1 MLKYIA
7 DITILAVEI
16 ICYLIFF
23 GIFARGKK
31 IKVKQKI
38 SAICLLIS
46 IVYVCVHFLKNYT
59 IVKLLMIMLTM
70 LIVIRFLYE
79 ISAIK
84 TIILTLLI
92 QGIIGVIDYIVIMI
106 VTARYNNIDILE
118 DSTDLIGVLVII
130 ASRIILFLLLI
141 TVKRI
146 SVIKK
151 KNVIDMS
158 NKEWL
163 QFLIFPIFTLITVIV
178 MTNSMVTSYHEDIV
192 NVYYVIAIVL
202 IVLNMV
208 VFHLINEILE
218 NSQRIRE
225 ADVLKQQSI
234 GQLELYNSLRKN
246 YDIQRKRTH
255 EYKNQI
261 MCIDSLL
268 KKKNYN
274 KLEEYINSIFDK
286 LDGQLDMVDTN
297 NEVVN
302 AVINAKYY
310 EALQNDVL
318 FILKINDLSHIKVSD
333 EDIVTILSNLLDN
346 AIEAAGQCDIDKK
359 TVGIKLLYEDDV
371 LSIAV
376 SNSYK
381 TEPEI
386 MEDGYMRT
394 IKDDKEAYVYAYTI
408 TLEKILTLITIGI
421 MGVVLNRLVNIIIFL
436 CTFMFLR
443 RRTGGFH
450 LETFGQCFIG
460 TNFICVIIEACDFV
474 WLKYMTLVMFLCMV
488 SVLYIICVGTV
499 NHPNL
504 ALNDG
509 ELMESK
515 KRARIIVAL
524 EALLTIVLCIVGV
537 DKTITG
543 YMAMGINICALLLVM
558 SKIQSRMNK

>member
-79 ISAIK
+79 ISVVK

-106 VTARYNNIDILE
+106 VTARYNNIDILG

-130 ASRIILFLLLI
+130 ASRIILFLFLI
-141 TVKRI
+141 IIKRI

-346 AIEAAGQCDIDKK
+346 AIEAAGQCEIDKR

-371 LSIAV
+371 ISIAV

-394 IKDDKEAYVYAYTI
+394 IKDDKEQHGLGIRNVVA
-408 TLEKILTLITIGI
+408 TLEKY
-421 MGVVLNRLVNIIIFL
+421 NA
-436 CTFMFLR
+436 
-443 RRTGGFH
+443 
-450 LETFGQCFIG
+450 E
-460 TNFICVIIEACDFV
+460 
-474 WLKYMTLVMFLCMV
+474 
-488 SVLYIICVGTV
+488 YIIDYK
-499 NHPNL
+499 N
-504 ALNDG
+504 G
-509 ELMESK
+509 EFVFS
-515 KRARIIVAL
+515 II
-524 EALLTIVLCIVGV
+524 
-537 DKTITG
+537 
-543 YMAMGINICALLLVM
+543 M
-558 SKIQSRMNK
+558 

>member
-79 ISAIK
+79 ISAVK

-130 ASRIILFLLLI
+130 ASRIILFLFLI
-141 TVKRI
+141 IIKRI

-208 VFHLINEILE
+208 VFHFINEILE

-346 AIEAAGQCDIDKK
+346 AIEAAGQCEIDKR

-394 IKDDKEAYVYAYTI
+394 IKDDKEQHGLGIRNVVA
-408 TLEKILTLITIGI
+408 TLEKY
-421 MGVVLNRLVNIIIFL
+421 NA
-436 CTFMFLR
+436 
-443 RRTGGFH
+443 
-450 LETFGQCFIG
+450 E
-460 TNFICVIIEACDFV
+460 
-474 WLKYMTLVMFLCMV
+474 
-488 SVLYIICVGTV
+488 YIIDYK
-499 NHPNL
+499 N
-504 ALNDG
+504 G
-509 ELMESK
+509 EFVFS
-515 KRARIIVAL
+515 II
-524 EALLTIVLCIVGV
+524 
-537 DKTITG
+537 
-543 YMAMGINICALLLVM
+543 M
-558 SKIQSRMNK
+558 

>member
-16 ICYLIFF
+16 ICYLIFL

-79 ISAIK
+79 ISAVK

-130 ASRIILFLLLI
+130 ASRIILFLFLI
-141 TVKRI
+141 IIKRI

-346 AIEAAGQCDIDKK
+346 AIEAAGQCDIDKR

-394 IKDDKEAYVYAYTI
+394 IKDDKEQHGLGIRNVVA
-408 TLEKILTLITIGI
+408 TLEKY
-421 MGVVLNRLVNIIIFL
+421 NA
-436 CTFMFLR
+436 
-443 RRTGGFH
+443 
-450 LETFGQCFIG
+450 E
-460 TNFICVIIEACDFV
+460 
-474 WLKYMTLVMFLCMV
+474 
-488 SVLYIICVGTV
+488 YIIDYK
-499 NHPNL
+499 N
-504 ALNDG
+504 G
-509 ELMESK
+509 EFVFS
-515 KRARIIVAL
+515 II
-524 EALLTIVLCIVGV
+524 
-537 DKTITG
+537 
-543 YMAMGINICALLLVM
+543 M
-558 SKIQSRMNK
+558 

>member
-178 MTNSMVTSYHEDIV
+178 MTNSMITSYHEDIV

-255 EYKNQI
+255 
-261 MCIDSLL
+261 
-268 KKKNYN
+268 
-274 KLEEYINSIFDK
+274 
-286 LDGQLDMVDTN
+286 
-297 NEVVN
+297 
-302 AVINAKYY
+302 
-310 EALQNDVL
+310 
-318 FILKINDLSHIKVSD
+318 
-333 EDIVTILSNLLDN
+333 
-346 AIEAAGQCDIDKK
+346 
-359 TVGIKLLYEDDV
+359 
-371 LSIAV
+371 
-376 SNSYK
+376 
-381 TEPEI
+381 
-386 MEDGYMRT
+386 
-394 IKDDKEAYVYAYTI
+394 
-408 TLEKILTLITIGI
+408 
-421 MGVVLNRLVNIIIFL
+421 
-436 CTFMFLR
+436 
-443 RRTGGFH
+443 
-450 LETFGQCFIG
+450 
-460 TNFICVIIEACDFV
+460 
-474 WLKYMTLVMFLCMV
+474 
-488 SVLYIICVGTV
+488 
-499 NHPNL
+499 
-504 ALNDG
+504 
-509 ELMESK
+509 
-515 KRARIIVAL
+515 
-524 EALLTIVLCIVGV
+524 
-537 DKTITG
+537 
-543 YMAMGINICALLLVM
+543 
-558 SKIQSRMNK
+558 

>member
-1 MLKYIA
+1 MLL
-7 DITILAVEI
+7 D
-16 ICYLIFF
+16 FF
-23 GIFARGKK
+23 WHISRGKK

-79 ISAIK
+79 ISAVK

-130 ASRIILFLLLI
+130 ASRIILFLFLI
-141 TVKRI
+141 IIKRI

-208 VFHLINEILE
+208 VFHFINEILE

-346 AIEAAGQCDIDKK
+346 AIEAAGQCEIDKR

-394 IKDDKEAYVYAYTI
+394 IKDDKEQHGLGIRNVVA
-408 TLEKILTLITIGI
+408 TLEKY
-421 MGVVLNRLVNIIIFL
+421 NA
-436 CTFMFLR
+436 
-443 RRTGGFH
+443 
-450 LETFGQCFIG
+450 E
-460 TNFICVIIEACDFV
+460 
-474 WLKYMTLVMFLCMV
+474 
-488 SVLYIICVGTV
+488 YIIDYK
-499 NHPNL
+499 N
-504 ALNDG
+504 G
-509 ELMESK
+509 EFVFS
-515 KRARIIVAL
+515 II
-524 EALLTIVLCIVGV
+524 
-537 DKTITG
+537 
-543 YMAMGINICALLLVM
+543 M
-558 SKIQSRMNK
+558 

>member
-79 ISAIK
+79 ISAVK

-130 ASRIILFLLLI
+130 ASRIILFLFLI
-141 TVKRI
+141 IIKRI

-225 ADVLKQQSI
+225 ADVLKQRSI

-310 EALQNDVL
+310 EALQNEVL

-346 AIEAAGQCDIDKK
+346 AIEAAGQCEIDKR

-394 IKDDKEAYVYAYTI
+394 IKDDKEQHGLGIRNVVA
-408 TLEKILTLITIGI
+408 TLEKY
-421 MGVVLNRLVNIIIFL
+421 NA
-436 CTFMFLR
+436 
-443 RRTGGFH
+443 
-450 LETFGQCFIG
+450 E
-460 TNFICVIIEACDFV
+460 
-474 WLKYMTLVMFLCMV
+474 
-488 SVLYIICVGTV
+488 YIIDYK
-499 NHPNL
+499 N
-504 ALNDG
+504 G
-509 ELMESK
+509 EFVFS
-515 KRARIIVAL
+515 II
-524 EALLTIVLCIVGV
+524 
-537 DKTITG
+537 
-543 YMAMGINICALLLVM
+543 M
-558 SKIQSRMNK
+558 

>member
-23 GIFARGKK
+23 GIFVRGKK

-79 ISAIK
+79 ISAVK

-130 ASRIILFLLLI
+130 ASRIILFLFLI
-141 TVKRI
+141 IIKRI

-178 MTNSMVTSYHEDIV
+178 MTNSMAASYHEDIV

-225 ADVLKQQSI
+225 ADILKQQSI

-268 KKKNYN
+268 KKKKYD
-274 KLEEYINSIFDK
+274 KLEEYINSIFNR

-302 AVINAKYY
+302 AIINAKYY

-346 AIEAAGQCDIDKK
+346 AIEAAGQCEIDKR

-394 IKDDKEAYVYAYTI
+394 IKDDKEQHGLGIRNVVA
-408 TLEKILTLITIGI
+408 TLEKY
-421 MGVVLNRLVNIIIFL
+421 NA
-436 CTFMFLR
+436 
-443 RRTGGFH
+443 
-450 LETFGQCFIG
+450 E
-460 TNFICVIIEACDFV
+460 
-474 WLKYMTLVMFLCMV
+474 
-488 SVLYIICVGTV
+488 YIIDYK
-499 NHPNL
+499 N
-504 ALNDG
+504 G
-509 ELMESK
+509 EFVFS
-515 KRARIIVAL
+515 II
-524 EALLTIVLCIVGV
+524 
-537 DKTITG
+537 
-543 YMAMGINICALLLVM
+543 M
-558 SKIQSRMNK
+558 

>member
-79 ISAIK
+79 ISAVK

-106 VTARYNNIDILE
+106 VSARYNNIDILE

-141 TVKRI
+141 TIKRI

-346 AIEAAGQCDIDKK
+346 AIEAAGQCEIDKR

-394 IKDDKEAYVYAYTI
+394 IKDDKEQHGLGIRNVVA
-408 TLEKILTLITIGI
+408 TLEKYNAEYIIDYKNGEF
-421 MGVVLNRLVNIIIFL
+421 VFSIII
-436 CTFMFLR
+436 
-443 RRTGGFH
+443 
-450 LETFGQCFIG
+450 
-460 TNFICVIIEACDFV
+460 
-474 WLKYMTLVMFLCMV
+474 
-488 SVLYIICVGTV
+488 
-499 NHPNL
+499 
-504 ALNDG
+504 
-509 ELMESK
+509 
-515 KRARIIVAL
+515 
-524 EALLTIVLCIVGV
+524 
-537 DKTITG
+537 
-543 YMAMGINICALLLVM
+543 
-558 SKIQSRMNK
+558 

>member
-31 IKVKQKI
+31 IKVKHKI

-178 MTNSMVTSYHEDIV
+178 MTNSMITSYHEDIV

-346 AIEAAGQCDIDKK
+346 AIEAAGQCDIDKR

-394 IKDDKEAYVYAYTI
+394 IKDDKEQHGLGIRNVVA
-408 TLEKILTLITIGI
+408 TLEKY
-421 MGVVLNRLVNIIIFL
+421 NA
-436 CTFMFLR
+436 
-443 RRTGGFH
+443 
-450 LETFGQCFIG
+450 E
-460 TNFICVIIEACDFV
+460 
-474 WLKYMTLVMFLCMV
+474 
-488 SVLYIICVGTV
+488 YIIDYK
-499 NHPNL
+499 N
-504 ALNDG
+504 G
-509 ELMESK
+509 EFVFS
-515 KRARIIVAL
+515 II
-524 EALLTIVLCIVGV
+524 
-537 DKTITG
+537 
-543 YMAMGINICALLLVM
+543 M
-558 SKIQSRMNK
+558 

>member
-178 MTNSMVTSYHEDIV
+178 MTNSMITSYHEDIV

-268 KKKNYN
+268 KKKNY
-274 KLEEYINSIFDK
+274 DK

-346 AIEAAGQCDIDKK
+346 AIEAAGQCDIDKR

-394 IKDDKEAYVYAYTI
+394 IKDDKEQHGLGIRNVVA
-408 TLEKILTLITIGI
+408 TLEKY
-421 MGVVLNRLVNIIIFL
+421 NA
-436 CTFMFLR
+436 
-443 RRTGGFH
+443 
-450 LETFGQCFIG
+450 E
-460 TNFICVIIEACDFV
+460 
-474 WLKYMTLVMFLCMV
+474 
-488 SVLYIICVGTV
+488 YIIDYK
-499 NHPNL
+499 N
-504 ALNDG
+504 G
-509 ELMESK
+509 EFVFS
-515 KRARIIVAL
+515 II
-524 EALLTIVLCIVGV
+524 
-537 DKTITG
+537 
-543 YMAMGINICALLLVM
+543 M
-558 SKIQSRMNK
+558 

>member
-178 MTNSMVTSYHEDIV
+178 MTNSMITSYHEDIV

-234 GQLELYNSLRKN
+234 GQIELYNSLRKN

-346 AIEAAGQCDIDKK
+346 AIEAAGQCDIDKR

-394 IKDDKEAYVYAYTI
+394 IKDDKEQHGLGIRNVVA
-408 TLEKILTLITIGI
+408 TLEKY
-421 MGVVLNRLVNIIIFL
+421 NA
-436 CTFMFLR
+436 
-443 RRTGGFH
+443 
-450 LETFGQCFIG
+450 E
-460 TNFICVIIEACDFV
+460 
-474 WLKYMTLVMFLCMV
+474 
-488 SVLYIICVGTV
+488 YIIDYK
-499 NHPNL
+499 N
-504 ALNDG
+504 G
-509 ELMESK
+509 EFVFS
-515 KRARIIVAL
+515 II
-524 EALLTIVLCIVGV
+524 
-537 DKTITG
+537 
-543 YMAMGINICALLLVM
+543 M
-558 SKIQSRMNK
+558 

>member
-1 MLKYIA
+1 M
-7 DITILAVEI
+7 
-16 ICYLIFF
+16 
-23 GIFARGKK
+23 
-31 IKVKQKI
+31 
-38 SAICLLIS
+38 
-46 IVYVCVHFLKNYT
+46 CVHFLKNYT

-178 MTNSMVTSYHEDIV
+178 MTNSMITSYHEDIV

-346 AIEAAGQCDIDKK
+346 AIEAAGQCDIDKR

-394 IKDDKEAYVYAYTI
+394 IKDDKEQHGLGIRNVVA
-408 TLEKILTLITIGI
+408 TLEKY
-421 MGVVLNRLVNIIIFL
+421 NA
-436 CTFMFLR
+436 
-443 RRTGGFH
+443 
-450 LETFGQCFIG
+450 E
-460 TNFICVIIEACDFV
+460 
-474 WLKYMTLVMFLCMV
+474 
-488 SVLYIICVGTV
+488 YIIDYK
-499 NHPNL
+499 N
-504 ALNDG
+504 G
-509 ELMESK
+509 EFVFS
-515 KRARIIVAL
+515 II
-524 EALLTIVLCIVGV
+524 
-537 DKTITG
+537 
-543 YMAMGINICALLLVM
+543 M
-558 SKIQSRMNK
+558 

>member
-79 ISAIK
+79 ISAVK

-130 ASRIILFLLLI
+130 ASRIILFLFLI
-141 TVKRI
+141 IIKRI

-192 NVYYVIAIVL
+192 NVYYVIAIGL

-225 ADVLKQQSI
+225 ADILKQQSI

-268 KKKNYN
+268 KKKKYD
-274 KLEEYINSIFDK
+274 KLEEYINSIFNR

-302 AVINAKYY
+302 AIINAKYY

-346 AIEAAGQCDIDKK
+346 AIEAAGQCEIDKR
-359 TVGIKLLYEDDV
+359 TVGIRLLYEDDV

-394 IKDDKEAYVYAYTI
+394 IKDDKEQHGLGIRNVVA
-408 TLEKILTLITIGI
+408 TLEKYNAEYIIDYKNGEF
-421 MGVVLNRLVNIIIFL
+421 VFSIII
-436 CTFMFLR
+436 
-443 RRTGGFH
+443 
-450 LETFGQCFIG
+450 
-460 TNFICVIIEACDFV
+460 
-474 WLKYMTLVMFLCMV
+474 
-488 SVLYIICVGTV
+488 
-499 NHPNL
+499 
-504 ALNDG
+504 
-509 ELMESK
+509 
-515 KRARIIVAL
+515 
-524 EALLTIVLCIVGV
+524 
-537 DKTITG
+537 
-543 YMAMGINICALLLVM
+543 
-558 SKIQSRMNK
+558 